1 MARILV
7 VLTIATAAVMI
18 FALVDMLLIEGSR
31 VRGVNKV
38 AWAFIIVLLPLIGAL
53 LWFSLGRG
61 RRGPRTATRT
71 VAPDD
76 DPNFLDRINRESDE
90 RIRRLEQE
98 LAELDDDPPAKE

>member
-1 MARILV
+1 MPRILV
-7 VLTIATAAVMI
+7 VATVATVAVMV
-18 FALVDMLLIEGSR
+18 FALVDMILIEGSR

-38 AWAFIIVLLPLIGAL
+38 AWAFIIVLLPLLGAL

-61 RRGPRTATRT
+61 RRGPSTAAKI

-76 DPNFLDRINRESDE
+76 DPHFLDRINRESDE

-98 LAELDDDPPAKE
+98 LAELDDDPPAKD

>member
-1 MARILV
+1 MPRILV
-7 VLTIATAAVMI
+7 VLAVATLAVMI
-18 FALVDMLLIEGSR
+18 FALVDMILIEGSR

-38 AWAFIIVLLPLIGAL
+38 AWAFIIVLLPLLGAV

-61 RRGPRTATRT
+61 RSGPRPAART

-98 LAELDDDPPAKE
+98 LAELDDDPPAKD